1 MACKACCHGQVLA
14 RTIHMTLFAL
24 HRFDPQEAPHL
35 MTWTTL
41 MPIFHRWWDNGD
53 VNFSEGDP
61 CHGKVH

>member
-1 MACKACCHGQVLA
+1 
-14 RTIHMTLFAL
+14 
-24 HRFDPQEAPHL
+24 